1 MSDDEDFGFEYSD
14 DDQEEDEVDVENQ
27 YYNSKGLLETD
38 EDDALKG
45 FEEVVSMEEVPMMF
59 GSCSFQSND
68 VSGAQN
74 SVFLLL
80 FSSASKRTDLLSI
93 TFHKRR

>member
-1 MSDDEDFGFEYSD
+1 MPPVCLPCIFEMS
-14 DDQEEDEVDVENQ
+14 QMMQ
-27 YYNSKGLLETD
+27 
-38 EDDALKG
+38 
-45 FEEVVSMEEVPMMF
+45 VVSMEEVPMMF
-59 GSCSFQSND
+59 GSCSFQSKD

-80 FSSASKRTDLLSI
+80 LSRASNRTDLLSI

>member
-38 EDDALKG
+38 EDAALKG
-45 FEEVVSMEEVPMMF
+45 FEEVVSREEER
-59 GSCSFQSND
+59 GEYSDDGDDHQQLD
-68 VSGAQN
+68 QGESG
-74 SVFLLL
+74 
-80 FSSASKRTDLLSI
+80 
-93 TFHKRR
+93 